1 MGNINP
7 TVGRIVFYRLTH
19 EDLEG
24 IKAVTMRRVRPGNPH
39 YVGQALP
46 MLVTAVWPAKRDT
59 YSEPPKMVAGKVVY
73 YGEDFKGI
81 SGQVFVDDD
90 FSFWVRNIEEGV
102 GENVGFWYWPVAP
115 ANATS
120 NAPVGVTPNIQS
132 SDLSYRDSQ
141 KEKKPIE

>member
-1 MGNINP
+1 MATSP

-19 EDLEG
+19 EDIEG

-46 MLVTAVWPAKRDT
+46 MLVTAVWPPAKREA
-59 YSEPPKMVAGKVVY
+59 YSEPPKMVNGKAVY

-90 FSFWVRNIEEGV
+90 FSFWVRNVEEGV
-102 GENVGFWYWPVAP
+102 GENVGFWYWPPMQGSTTTEAK
-115 ANATS
+115 
-120 NAPVGVTPNIQS
+120 VGVTPNMQS
-132 SDLSYRDSQ
+132 TDLSYRDAQ
-141 KEKKPIE
+141 KEKKLVE